1 MDVKRLEL
9 LRELA
14 ERGSVTEV
22 AYATGRTPSA
32 VSQQLKVLEREA
44 GLPLMEPAGRGIAL
58 TAAGRELAQT
68 ATEIA
73 IAIERA
79 ESAWREY
86 AEQPAGDVTL
96 TTFPTGGAMLLPN
109 VLTRLGDT
117 PGLRLICSDQE
128 PAQPDF
134 ADLTSDFDIVLAD
147 TPTGSRSWRDRG
159 LKVVPLMSEPLD
171 VALPEGHRL
180 ATRRK
185 VTPRDLI
192 GETWIG
198 SPVDFPNDR
207 ILQDIAANTGEP
219 VHVKQRIM
227 DNRIVEALVAAGHGL
242 AILPRYTTRE
252 RENTLITRPLAE
264 LRSRRDIAVLMRP
277 DRAERPSVQLV
288 VDTLRDEAQRLEAS
302 HQAAKG

>member
-14 ERGSVTEV
+14 ERGSVTQV

-109 VLTRLGDT
+109 VLNRLSDT

-159 LKVVPLMSEPLD
+159 LKVVPLMSEPVSYTHLT
-171 VALPEGHRL
+171 LP
-180 ATRRK
+180 T
-185 VTPRDLI
+185 I
-192 GETWIG
+192 
-198 SPVDFPNDR
+198 S
-207 ILQDIAANTGEP
+207 
-219 VHVKQRIM
+219 
-227 DNRIVEALVAAGHGL
+227 
-242 AILPRYTTRE
+242 
-252 RENTLITRPLAE
+252 
-264 LRSRRDIAVLMRP
+264 
-277 DRAERPSVQLV
+277 SV
-288 VDTLRDEAQRLEAS
+288 
-302 HQAAKG
+302 

>member
-14 ERGSVTEV
+14 ERGSVTQV

-58 TAAGRELAQT
+58 TAAGRALAQT

-109 VLTRLGDT
+109 VLNRLSDM

-159 LKVVPLMSEPLD
+159 LKVVPLMSELLD

-180 ATRRK
+180 AAKRK
-185 VTPRDLI
+185 VTPHDLI
-192 GETWIG
+192 GERWIG

-207 ILQDIAANTGEP
+207 ILQDIAAITGEP
-219 VHVKQRIM
+219 VDVEQRLM
-227 DNRIVEALVAAGHGL
+227 DNRIIEALVAAGLGL

-252 RENTLITRPLAE
+252 RENGLITRPLAE

>member
-58 TAAGRELAQT
+58 TAAGRALAQT

-109 VLTRLGDT
+109 VLNRLSDT

-159 LKVVPLMSEPLD
+159 LKVVP
-171 VALPEGHRL
+171 
-180 ATRRK
+180 
-185 VTPRDLI
+185 RDLI

-219 VHVKQRIM
+219 VHVVQRLM
-227 DNRIVEALVAAGHGL
+227 DNRIIEALVAAGLGL

-252 RENTLITRPLAE
+252 RENGLITRPLAE